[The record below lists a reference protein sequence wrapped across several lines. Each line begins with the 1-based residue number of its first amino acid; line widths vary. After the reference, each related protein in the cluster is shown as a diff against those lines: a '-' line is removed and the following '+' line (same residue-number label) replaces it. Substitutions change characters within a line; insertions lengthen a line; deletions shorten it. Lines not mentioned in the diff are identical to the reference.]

1 MVYNGGLELIGNT
14 PILKINNL
22 IKDENSADIYVNLK
36 NLIRVEVLKTEQR

>member
-22 IKDENSADIYVNLK
+22 IKDENSADIYVKLEK
-36 NLIRVEVLKTEQR
+36 I